1 MTMILYNPT
10 NGRINGVTQ
19 DAEPCV
25 KAWLADA
32 DQKIRDETAYLT
44 YDETLDAVQAQ
55 DVFANATRGK
65 YYVAGGVLYLD
76 SQWTP

>member
-10 NGRINGVTQ
+10 DGRIVGVNQ
-19 DAEPCV
+19 DAELRV
-25 KAWLADA
+25 KAWLDGA
-32 DQKIRDETAYLT
+32 DQKIKDETAYLV